1 MAKNP
6 TLPPLNLKE
15 KGNQLQAHVKTL
27 PGKIAGVSKKVPIP
41 LLIATGL
48 AFMGSGYVTF
58 KLGDVALKGV
68 SSPEINPA
76 QKLIDRPTQQAGE
89 SQPLVAFKPLSIA
102 KVEKEVSIY
111 INSQQKTTKP
121 SKSAVK
127 GKGKNSAKTLA
138 KESKTNSAKKSVN

>member
-1 MAKNP
+1 MLKNL

-15 KGNQLQAHVKTL
+15 KGHQLQANLKTL
-27 PGKIAGVSKKVPIP
+27 PEKIAEVSKKVPIP

-48 AFMGSGYVTF
+48 AFVGSGYAAF

-89 SQPLVAFKPLSIA
+89 TQPLVTFKPVSIA
-102 KVEKEVSIY
+102 KVEKEVNAY
-111 INSQQKTTKP
+111 INSQQKTTKS

-127 GKGKNSAKTLA
+127 GKEKTLA
-138 KESKTNSAKKSVN
+138 KESKTNSAKKSAN

>member
-1 MAKNP
+1 MSKNP

-15 KGNQLQAHVKTL
+15 KGHQLQANLKTL
-27 PGKIAGVSKKVPIP
+27 PGQIAEVSKKVPIP
-41 LLIATGL
+41 LLIATGF
-48 AFMGSGYVTF
+48 AFIGSGYVTF

-76 QKLIDRPTQQAGE
+76 QKLIDRPAQQAGE
-89 SQPLVAFKPLSIA
+89 TQPLVIFKPVSIA
-102 KVEKEVSIY
+102 KVEKEVNTY

-127 GKGKNSAKTLA
+127 GKDKPSAKA
-138 KESKTNSAKKSVN
+138 SKTNSVNKSAN